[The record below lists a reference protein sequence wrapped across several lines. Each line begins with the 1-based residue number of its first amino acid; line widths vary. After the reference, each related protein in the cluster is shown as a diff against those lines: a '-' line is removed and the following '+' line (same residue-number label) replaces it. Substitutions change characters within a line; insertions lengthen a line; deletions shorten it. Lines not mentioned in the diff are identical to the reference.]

1 MDHYNKDDEANFIEG
16 LYDNANDQLKE
27 VYKEQQQNRD
37 NLLKEIANVMLTYT
51 VANTVMNL
59 SKDEQDKLSNKFL
72 NLITGYAKSQGAIT
86 NKTTADILNN
96 TVSNTYKFYSY
107 NANHKDVKTIIDNN
121 YKGKHFS
128 SRVWDNEQ
136 AVAELLH
143 SQTQD
148 FLKGKVNVN
157 QIKKLIHDTYDNN
170 AYEVRRLVETEVN
183 RCEDEAFRKFCK
195 ETGVKKVIRNEV
207 LDAKTCT
214 RCAAL
219 DGKPFDLDKAP
230 GVVHPL
236 CRGFNTIAN
245 DEKKDNMSGVTN
257 STIWPAKGTKI
268 SKEELKDLKNYAKDK
283 GIALSEFK
291 NFDGD
296 IDLVKQA
303 IDDMSEIA
311 NKYPKISEGSS
322 KLTLRPNYYMEDE
335 DFAQARGHIFDIN
348 GKAFRNKELL
358 ENEYSKLSKDGWF
371 TPNTSYRA
379 IIKHELGHMVHDA
392 YKINTIDI
400 GKEILN
406 IDNDGELFKILRKT
420 LSKYAA
426 TKQDGSEILSEVV
439 AEFYDS
445 EKPREFALKFM
456 EKLDKMIKKE

>member
-1 MDHYNKDDEANFIEG
+1 MDHYSKDDEANFIEG

-51 VANTVMNL
+51 VADTVMNL
-59 SKDEQDKLSNKFL
+59 SKDEQDKLSSKFL
-72 NLITGYAKSQGAIT
+72 NLITGYAKVQGTIT
-86 NKTTADILNN
+86 NKTTTDILNN

-107 NANHKDVKTIIDNN
+107 NANHKDVKEIIDNN

-257 STIWPAKGTKI
+257 STIWPAKGAKI

-303 IDDMSEIA
+303 IDDMSEIVS
-311 NKYPKISEGSS
+311 KYPKISNGSN

-335 DFAQARGHIFDIN
+335 DFAQARGHILDIN

-358 ENEYSKLSKDGWF
+358 ENEYSKLSEDGWF

-379 IIKHELGHMVHDA
+379 IVKHEMGHVVHDT
-392 YKINTIDI
+392 YNINTISI
-400 GKEILN
+400 GKDILG
-406 IDNDGELFKILRKT
+406 IKDNKELFELLESK
-420 LSKYAA
+420 LSRYSSDFS
-426 TKQDGSEILSEVV
+426 DGSEILSEVF

-445 EKPREFALKFM
+445 RKPREFSLKFM
-456 EKLDKMIKKE
+456 EKLDKLK